1 MFSMKTL
8 ELISLLVHPRTLST
22 LCHGVCVLK
31 CANVFNLLCEL
42 FVWLAENFPCD
53 SVGKKDRTGALY
65 FTVYIFHTLIY
76 LFICCFLTLKKKGW
90 VRLMYVFFLVNIGFK
105 YTFTKFYEFIKT
117 VFRLRTDIN
126 LFNLLEYFVYYL
138 WTVTESPRFSWNA
151 ENKCMI
157 CIHSFKF
164 EMKVY
169 KYNKRG
175 KEK

>member
-65 FTVYIFHTLIY
+65 FTVYI
-76 LFICCFLTLKKKGW
+76 LFICC
-90 VRLMYVFFLVNIGFK
+90 YFFNTEKERMSQIDVCFFWVNIGFK

-117 VFRLRTDIN
+117 VFRLRTDIY